1 MRITKLLMVLFFSIG
16 ISGQETILNIG
27 HRGAMGHEPENTLA
41 SIKKAIDLGADGF
54 EIDVF
59 KCLSGEIVLFHDK
72 YLDKLTD
79 GEGLIEKKSLT
90 DLKKLNVL
98 GTENKIPTLEEV
110 LNIINKQVFL
120 NIELKGKNT
129 AKASLELVEKFIN
142 QKKISSQNILFS
154 SFDWNELEKVRE
166 LNSDVK
172 IALITEND
180 PLLAIETAKKL
191 KAFAI
196 NPNYKDLSKKNIKI
210 IHNNDF
216 KIYTWTVNNKR
227 DISKM
232 KLLKVDGIITDFP
245 DRF

>member
-16 ISGQETILNIG
+16 INGQETILNIG

-79 GEGLIEKKSLT
+79 GEGLIEKKSLA
-90 DLKKLNVL
+90 DLKKLSVL
-98 GTENKIPTLEEV
+98 GTDNKIPTLEEV
-110 LNIINKQVFL
+110 LNIINKQIFL

-154 SFDWNELEKVRE
+154 SFDWNELEKLIE

-232 KLLKVDGIITDFP
+232 KSLKVDGIITDFP

>member
-154 SFDWNELEKVRE
+154 SFDWNELEKLRE

-232 KLLKVDGIITDFP
+232 KSLKVDGIITDFP

>member
-79 GEGLIEKKSLT
+79 GEGLIEKKSLA
-90 DLKKLNVL
+90 DLKKLSVL
-98 GTENKIPTLEEV
+98 GTDNKIPTLEEV
-110 LNIINKQVFL
+110 LNIINKQFFL

-129 AKASLELVEKFIN
+129 AKASLELVEKFIS
-142 QKKISSQNILFS
+142 QKKISLQNILFS
-154 SFDWNELEKVRE
+154 SFNWNELEKLRE

-180 PLLAIETAKKL
+180 PLLAIEVAKKL

-196 NPNYKDLSKKNIKI
+196 NPNYKDLNKENIKI
-210 IHNNDF
+210 IHNNNF

-232 KLLKVDGIITDFP
+232 KSLKVDGIITDFP

>member
-16 ISGQETILNIG
+16 INGQETILNIG

-79 GEGLIEKKSLT
+79 GEGLIEKKSLA
-90 DLKKLNVL
+90 DLKKLSVL
-98 GTENKIPTLEEV
+98 GTDNKIPTLEEV
-110 LNIINKQVFL
+110 LNIINKQIFL

-154 SFDWNELEKVRE
+154 SFNWNELEKLRE